1 MCQMQHIRVWNRCSR
16 VKMSPWPIA
25 GSLDKL
31 SPPLLKG
38 TPLLTSSP
46 TKCFCTRILLRA
58 LRVSV
63 EQQLPWKNN
72 QNTCIAPSHTR
83 YLFKINVLLQIGV
96 CCSSWRW
103 VYYRFRIQQAIA
115 FSARNVLH
123 PDLVLIHI
131 VWVFPWPSFAISI
144 IVLMV
149 CAGVLLITKYF
160 LESGLVHVSSACFS
174 EVCSY
179 GFVEQDFTKEGWRAE
194 AYKIYFEISKEHPE

>member
-1 MCQMQHIRVWNRCSR
+1 
-16 VKMSPWPIA
+16 MSLWQIA

-31 SPPLLKG
+31 SPPLLKA

-46 TKCFCTRILLRA
+46 TKYFCTRMLLRP

-63 EQQLPWKNN
+63 QQQLPWNNN
-72 QNTCIAPSHTR
+72 QNTWIAPSHTR

-96 CCSSWRW
+96 CCNSWRW
-103 VYYRFRIQQAIA
+103 VYYRFWIQQAIA
-115 FSARNVLH
+115 FNARNVLH

-131 VWVFPWPSFAISI
+131 VWAFPWWPFAISV

-149 CAGVLLITKYF
+149 CAVVLLITKYF
-160 LESGLVHVSSACFS
+160 LERRLVHVSSACFS

-179 GFVEQDFTKEGWRAE
+179 GFVVQDFTKEGWRAG
-194 AYKIYFEISKEHPE
+194 AYKMYFEFSKEHPK